1 MQLESIYF
9 TERDMAEAIYDVAV
23 LGGGPGGYVSAIR
36 AAQLGL
42 KPVVI
47 EKDKP
52 GGVCLNWGCIPTKAL
67 LKNAELVLTMRH
79 GEDYGISCDNLKF
92 DMGKAVQR
100 SRRAANTLAGGIG
113 FLLKKNKVD
122 LVSGHG
128 RLTSAT
134 SVDVTD
140 EQGETRSIKARS
152 VIVATGSRSKAIPA
166 IPVDGERIITST
178 EAMLLEEPPQS
189 MTIIGGGAIGVEFAY
204 YYAAYGTEVTI
215 VEMLPRLLPVED
227 EEISAELEKSFA
239 KLGVGIKTGARVE
252 SADASSD
259 GTAVAITV
267 NGQAETLKA
276 DITLLAVGRDANIE
290 DIGLEA
296 LGIETDRGFIKV
308 DTECRTTVAGVYA
321 IGDVAGPPLLA
332 HKASAEGVNLVER
345 LAGHDSPPID
355 RENIPAC
362 TYCQPQVAS
371 VGLTESQAAEAREI
385 QVFKMPYRSSGKAV
399 AVGQTE
405 GMVKLIAD
413 AKYGEILGAH
423 IIGAD
428 ATELIAEICTART
441 LESTVRELHKTIHAH
456 PTLSELV
463 MEAAAGV
470 EGAAIHI

>member
-1 MQLESIYF
+1 
-9 TERDMAEAIYDVAV
+9 MALDNYDVAV
-23 LGGGPGGYVSAIR
+23 VGGGPGGYVSAIR

-42 KPVVI
+42 KAVVI

-79 GEDYGISCDNLKF
+79 GEDYGITCDNLQF

-100 SRRAANTLAGGIG
+100 SRKAANTLAGGIQ

-128 RLTSAT
+128 SLDSAT
-134 SVDVTD
+134 SVQVTND
-140 EQGETRSIKARS
+140 KAETRGIAARS
-152 VIVATGSRSKAIPA
+152 IILATGSRSKAIPA
-166 IPVDGERIITST
+166 VPVDGERIITST
-178 EAMLLEEPPQS
+178 EAMLIKEPPAS

-215 VEMLPRLLPVED
+215 VEMLPHLLPVED
-227 EEISAELEKSFA
+227 EEISEELEKSFG
-239 KLGVGIKTGARVE
+239 KLGIRIKTGARVE
-252 SADASSD
+252 KAESGSD
-259 GTAVAITV
+259 GTSVTVTV
-267 NGQAETLKA
+267 NGEEETLNA
-276 DITLLAVGRDANIE
+276 DLTLLAIGRDANVE
-290 DIGLEA
+290 DIGLEK
-296 LGIETDRGFIKV
+296 LGVEIDRGFIKV
-308 DTECRTTVAGVYA
+308 DDHCQTTVPGVYA
-321 IGDVAGPPLLA
+321 IGDVTGPPLLA
-332 HKASAEGVNLVER
+332 HKASAEGINLVER
-345 LAGHDSPPID
+345 LAGHSSPPID
-355 RENIPAC
+355 RDNIPAC

-371 VGLTESQAAEAREI
+371 VGLTEAQAAEQREI
-385 QVFKMPYRSSGKAV
+385 QVFRMPYRSSGKAV
-399 AVGQTE
+399 AVGQTD

-413 AKYGEILGAH
+413 ANYGEILGAH

-441 LESTVRELHKTIHAH
+441 LESTTRELHKTIHAH

-463 MEAAAGV
+463 MEAAAGM

>member
-1 MQLESIYF
+1 
-9 TERDMAEAIYDVAV
+9 MASEIYDVAV
-23 LGGGPGGYVSAIR
+23 VGGGPGGYVSAIR
-36 AAQLGL
+36 AAQLGM

-67 LKNAELVLTMRH
+67 LKNAELVLTLRH
-79 GEDYGISCDNLKF
+79 AEDYGISCDNLRF

-100 SRRAANTLAGGIG
+100 SRKAADTLAGGIK
-113 FLLKKNKVD
+113 FLLKKNMVD

-128 RLTSAT
+128 RLASAT
-134 SVDVTD
+134 SVDVTND
-140 EQGETRSIKARS
+140 QGETQTVNARS
-152 VIVATGSRSKAIPA
+152 VVLATGSRSKAIPA
-166 IPVDGERIITST
+166 VPVDGKRIITST
-178 EAMLLEEPPQS
+178 EAMLIEEPPGS

-215 VEMLPRLLPVED
+215 VEMLPHLLPLED
-227 EEISAELEKSFA
+227 EEISESLEKSFA
-239 KLGVGIKTGARVE
+239 KLGIGIKTGARVE
-252 SADASSD
+252 SAESGSD
-259 GTAVAITV
+259 DTSVTV
-267 NGQAETLKA
+267 TVDGKNETLKA
-276 DITLLAVGRDANIE
+276 DVTLLAIGRDANVE

-296 LGIETDRGFIKV
+296 LGVETDRGFIRV
-308 DTECRTTVAGVYA
+308 DDECRTTVSGVYA
-321 IGDVAGPPLLA
+321 IGDVTGPPLLA
-332 HKASAEGVNLVER
+332 HKASAEGINLVER
-345 LAGHDSPPID
+345 LAGHPSPPID

-371 VGLTESQAAEAREI
+371 VGLTEAQAAEEREI
-385 QVFKMPYRSSGKAV
+385 QVFRMPYRSSGKAV
-399 AVGQTE
+399 AAGDTD

-441 LESTVRELHKTIHAH
+441 LESTTRELHKTIHAH

-463 MEAAAGV
+463 MEAAAGL

>member
-1 MQLESIYF
+1 
-9 TERDMAEAIYDVAV
+9 MASQTYDVAV
-23 LGGGPGGYVSAIR
+23 IGGGPGGYVTAIR

-67 LKNAELVLTMRH
+67 LKNAELVLTLRH
-79 GEDYGISCDNLKF
+79 AEDYGISCDNLRF

-100 SRRAANTLAGGIG
+100 SRKAADTLAGGIG

-122 LVSGHG
+122 FVSGRG
-128 RLTSAT
+128 RLAT
-134 SVDVTD
+134 ANSVDVTND
-140 EQGETRSIKARS
+140 KGETRTVNAHSI
-152 VIVATGSRSKAIPA
+152 VLATGSRSKAIPVV
-166 IPVDGERIITST
+166 PVDGRRIITST
-178 EAMLLEEPPQS
+178 EAMLLEEPPGS
-189 MTIIGGGAIGVEFAY
+189 MIIIGGGAIGVEFAY

-215 VEMLPRLLPVED
+215 VEMLPHLLPAED
-227 EEISAELEKSFA
+227 EEISEALVKSFT
-239 KLGVGIKTGARVE
+239 KLGVGIRTGARVE
-252 SADASSD
+252 SAESSPG
-259 GTAVAITV
+259 GTTVTVTVAGTE
-267 NGQAETLKA
+267 ETLNA
-276 DITLLAVGRDANIE
+276 DVTLLAIGRDANVE
-290 DIGLEA
+290 EIGLEA
-296 LGIETDRGFIKV
+296 LGVETDRGFIKV
-308 DTECRTTVAGVYA
+308 DDECRTTVSGVYA

-332 HKASAEGVNLVER
+332 HKASAEGINLVER
-345 LAGHDSPPID
+345 LAGYPSPPVD

-371 VGLTESQAAEAREI
+371 VGLTEAQAAADREI
-385 QVFKMPYRSSGKAV
+385 QVFRMPYRSSGKAV
-399 AVGQTE
+399 AAGQTD

-441 LESTVRELHKTIHAH
+441 LESTIRELHKTIHAH

-463 MEAAAGV
+463 MEAAAGL

>member
-1 MQLESIYF
+1 
-9 TERDMAEAIYDVAV
+9 MASEIYDVAV
-23 LGGGPGGYVSAIR
+23 VGGGPGGYVSAIR

-42 KPVVI
+42 KSVVI

-67 LKNAELVLTMRH
+67 LKNAELVLTLRH
-79 GEDYGISCDNLKF
+79 AEDYGISCDNLRF

-100 SRRAANTLAGGIG
+100 SRKAADTLAGGIK

-128 RLTSAT
+128 RLASAT
-134 SVDVTD
+134 SVDVTNGK
-140 EQGETRSIKARS
+140 GETQTVNARSI
-152 VIVATGSRSKAIPA
+152 VLATGSRSKAIPA
-166 IPVDGERIITST
+166 VPVDGKRIITST
-178 EAMLLEEPPQS
+178 EAMLIEEPPGS

-215 VEMLPRLLPVED
+215 VEMLPHLLPVED
-227 EEISAELEKSFA
+227 EEISETLEKSFA
-239 KLGVGIKTGARVE
+239 KLGIGIKTGARVE
-252 SADASSD
+252 SAESGSD
-259 GTAVAITV
+259 GTSVTV
-267 NGQAETLKA
+267 TVDGKEETLKA
-276 DITLLAVGRDANIE
+276 DVTLLAIGRDANIE

-296 LGIETDRGFIKV
+296 LGVETDRGFIKV
-308 DTECRTTVAGVYA
+308 DDECRTTVSGVYA
-321 IGDVAGPPLLA
+321 IGDVTGPPLLA
-332 HKASAEGVNLVER
+332 HKASAEGINLVER
-345 LAGHDSPPID
+345 LAGHPSAPID

-371 VGLTESQAAEAREI
+371 VGLTEAQAAAEREI
-385 QVFKMPYRSSGKAV
+385 QVFRMPYRSSGKAV
-399 AVGQTE
+399 AAGQTD

-428 ATELIAEICTART
+428 ATELIGEICTART
-441 LESTVRELHKTIHAH
+441 LESTTRELHKTIHAH

-463 MEAAAGV
+463 MEAAAGL

>member
-1 MQLESIYF
+1 
-9 TERDMAEAIYDVAV
+9 MASANYDVAV
-23 LGGGPGGYVSAIR
+23 VGGGPGGYVSAIR

-47 EKDKP
+47 EMDKP

-79 GEDYGISCDNLKF
+79 GEDYGISCDNLRF

-100 SRRAANTLAGGIG
+100 SRKAADTLSGGIR

-122 LVSGHG
+122 LVSGRG
-128 RLTSAT
+128 RLASAG
-134 SVDVTD
+134 SVEVTD
-140 EQGETRSIKARS
+140 ARGDTQVIDARSI
-152 VIVATGSRSKAIPA
+152 ILATGSRSKAIPA
-166 IPVDGERIITST
+166 VPVDGERIITST
-178 EAMLLEEPPQS
+178 EAMLIETPPLT

-204 YYAAYGTEVTI
+204 YYAAYGTDVTI
-215 VEMLPRLLPVED
+215 VEMLPRLLPTED
-227 EEISAELEKSFA
+227 AEISEALAKSFA
-239 KLGVGIKTGARVE
+239 KLGMSIKTGARVE
-252 SADASSD
+252 SAESGPD
-259 GTAVAITV
+259 GTAVTV
-267 NGQAETLKA
+267 TVDGKEETLKA
-276 DITLLAVGRDANIE
+276 DVTLLAIGRDANVE
-290 DIGLEA
+290 DIGLE
-296 LGIETDRGFIKV
+296 ETGVEMDRGFIKV
-308 DTECRTTVAGVYA
+308 DEYGRTSVSGVYA

-332 HKASAEGVNLVER
+332 HKASAEGIGVVER
-345 LAGHDSPPID
+345 LAGHSAPPID

-371 VGLTESQAAEAREI
+371 VGLTEAQAAEEREI
-385 QVFKMPYRSSGKAV
+385 QVFRMPYRASGKAV
-399 AVGQTE
+399 AAGQTD

-441 LESTVRELHKTIHAH
+441 LESTTRELHKTIHAH

-463 MEAAAGV
+463 MEAAAGM

>member
-1 MQLESIYF
+1 
-9 TERDMAEAIYDVAV
+9 MASDIYDVAV
-23 LGGGPGGYVSAIR
+23 VGGGPGGYVSAIR

-79 GEDYGISCDNLKF
+79 GEDYGISCDNLQF

-100 SRRAANTLAGGIG
+100 SRKAADTLAGGIK

-128 RLTSAT
+128 RLASAT
-134 SVDVTD
+134 SVDVTIGK
-140 EQGETRSIKARS
+140 GETQTVNARSI
-152 VIVATGSRSKAIPA
+152 ILATGSRSKAIPA
-166 IPVDGERIITST
+166 VPVDGKRIITST
-178 EAMLLEEPPQS
+178 EAMLIEEPPGS

-215 VEMLPRLLPVED
+215 VEMLPHLLPVED
-227 EEISAELEKSFA
+227 EEISETLEKSFA
-239 KLGVGIKTGARVE
+239 KLGIGIKTGARVE
-252 SADASSD
+252 SAESDSD
-259 GTAVAITV
+259 GTSVTV
-267 NGQAETLKA
+267 TVDGKEETLKA
-276 DITLLAVGRDANIE
+276 DVTLLAIGRDANIE
-290 DIGLEA
+290 DIGLEE
-296 LGIETDRGFIKV
+296 LGVETDRAFIKV
-308 DTECRTTVAGVYA
+308 NEQCQTTVSGVYA
-321 IGDVAGPPLLA
+321 IGDVTGPPLLA
-332 HKASAEGVNLVER
+332 HKASAEGINLVER
-345 LAGHDSPPID
+345 LAGHPSPPID

-371 VGLTESQAAEAREI
+371 VGLTETQAAEGREI
-385 QVFKMPYRSSGKAV
+385 QVFRMPYRSSGKAV
-399 AVGQTE
+399 AVGQTD

-441 LESTVRELHKTIHAH
+441 LESTTRELHKTIHAH

>member
-1 MQLESIYF
+1 
-9 TERDMAEAIYDVAV
+9 MASEIYDVAV
-23 LGGGPGGYVSAIR
+23 VGGGPGGYVSAIR

-79 GEDYGISCDNLKF
+79 GEDYGISCDNLTF

-100 SRRAANTLAGGIG
+100 SRKAADTLAGGIK

-128 RLTSAT
+128 RLASAT
-134 SVDVTD
+134 SVDVTNGK
-140 EQGETRSIKARS
+140 GEAQTINARSI
-152 VIVATGSRSKAIPA
+152 ILATGSRSKAIPA
-166 IPVDGERIITST
+166 VPVDGERIITST
-178 EAMLLEEPPQS
+178 EAMLIQEPPGS

-215 VEMLPRLLPVED
+215 VEMLPHLLPVED
-227 EEISAELEKSFA
+227 EEISETLEKSFA
-239 KLGVGIKTGARVE
+239 KLGIGIRTGARVE
-252 SADASSD
+252 SAESGSD
-259 GTAVAITV
+259 GTSVTV
-267 NGQAETLKA
+267 TVDGKEETLKA
-276 DITLLAVGRDANIE
+276 DVTLLAIGRDANVE

-296 LGIETDRGFIKV
+296 LGVETDRGFIKV
-308 DTECRTTVAGVYA
+308 DEACQTSVSGVYA
-321 IGDVAGPPLLA
+321 IGDVTGPPLLA
-332 HKASAEGVNLVER
+332 HKASAEGINLVER
-345 LAGHDSPPID
+345 LAGHPSAPID
-355 RENIPAC
+355 RDNIPAC

-371 VGLTESQAAEAREI
+371 VGLTEAQAAEGREI
-385 QVFKMPYRSSGKAV
+385 QVFRMPYRSSGKAV
-399 AVGQTE
+399 AVGQTD

-441 LESTVRELHKTIHAH
+441 LESTTRELHKTIHAH

-463 MEAAAGV
+463 MEAAAGL

>member
-1 MQLESIYF
+1 
-9 TERDMAEAIYDVAV
+9 MASEQYDVAV
-23 LGGGPGGYVSAIR
+23 VGGGPGGYVSAIR

-42 KPVVI
+42 KSVVI

-79 GEDYGISCDNLKF
+79 GEDYGISCDNLQF
-92 DMGKAVQR
+92 DMGKAVRR
-100 SRRAANTLAGGIG
+100 SRKAAGTLSGGIQ

-134 SVDVTD
+134 SVEVTNSS
-140 EQGETRSIKARS
+140 GETQTVSARSI
-152 VIVATGSRSKAIPA
+152 IVATGSRSKAIPA
-166 IPVDGERIITST
+166 VPVDGARIITST
-178 EAMLLEEPPQS
+178 EAMLIEVPPGS

-215 VEMLPRLLPVED
+215 VEMLPHLLPVED
-227 EEISAELEKSFA
+227 VEISETLEKSFA
-239 KLGVGIKTGARVE
+239 KLGIGIKTGARVE
-252 SADASSD
+252 SAEAGPD
-259 GTAVAITV
+259 GTAVTV
-267 NGQAETLKA
+267 SIDGESETLIA
-276 DITLLAVGRDANIE
+276 DVTLLAIGRDANIE
-290 DIGLEA
+290 DIGLEG
-296 LGIETDRGFIKV
+296 LGVETDRGFIKV
-308 DTECRTTVAGVYA
+308 DEQCRTTVPGVHA
-321 IGDVAGPPLLA
+321 IGDVTGPPLLA
-332 HKASAEGVNLVER
+332 HKASAEGINLVER
-345 LAGHDSPPID
+345 LAGHPAPPID
-355 RENIPAC
+355 RGNIPAC

-371 VGLTESQAAEAREI
+371 VGLTEAQAAEAREI
-385 QVFKMPYRSSGKAV
+385 QVFRMPYRSSGKAV
-399 AVGQTE
+399 AVGQTD

-441 LESTVRELHKTIHAH
+441 LESTTQELHRTIHAH

-463 MEAAAGV
+463 MEAAAGM

>member
-1 MQLESIYF
+1 
-9 TERDMAEAIYDVAV
+9 MASELYDVAV
-23 LGGGPGGYVSAIR
+23 VGGGPGGYVSAIR

-42 KPVVI
+42 KSVVI

-67 LKNAELVLTMRH
+67 LKNAELVLTLRH
-79 GEDYGISCDNLKF
+79 AEDYGISCDNLQF

-100 SRRAANTLAGGIG
+100 SRKAADTLAGGIK

-128 RLTSAT
+128 RLASAT
-134 SVDVTD
+134 SVDVTNGK
-140 EQGETRSIKARS
+140 GESQTVNARSI
-152 VIVATGSRSKAIPA
+152 VLATGSRSRAIPA
-166 IPVDGERIITST
+166 VPVDGKRIITST
-178 EAMLLEEPPQS
+178 EAMLIEEPPGS

-215 VEMLPRLLPVED
+215 VEMLPHLLPVED
-227 EEISAELEKSFA
+227 EEISETLGKSFA
-239 KLGVGIKTGARVE
+239 KLGIGIKTGARVE
-252 SADASSD
+252 SAESGSEGTSVTVSVD
-259 GTAVAITV
+259 GKE
-267 NGQAETLKA
+267 ETLNA
-276 DITLLAVGRDANIE
+276 DVTLLAIGRDANVE

-296 LGIETDRGFIKV
+296 LGVETDRGFIKV
-308 DTECRTTVAGVYA
+308 DEECRTTVSGVYA
-321 IGDVAGPPLLA
+321 IGDVTGPPLLA
-332 HKASAEGVNLVER
+332 HKASAEGINLVER
-345 LAGHDSPPID
+345 LAGHSSAPID

-371 VGLTESQAAEAREI
+371 VGLTEAQAAAEGREI
-385 QVFKMPYRSSGKAV
+385 QVFRMPYRSSGKAV
-399 AVGQTE
+399 AAGQTD

-441 LESTVRELHKTIHAH
+441 LESTTRELHKTIHAH

-463 MEAAAGV
+463 MEAAAGL

>member
-1 MQLESIYF
+1 MVSE
-9 TERDMAEAIYDVAV
+9 IYDVAV
-23 LGGGPGGYVSAIR
+23 IGGGPGGYVSAIR

-42 KPVVI
+42 KSVVI

-79 GEDYGISCDNLKF
+79 GEDYGISCDNLRF

-100 SRRAANTLAGGIG
+100 SRKAANTLAGGIQ

-122 LVSGHG
+122 LVSGRG
-128 RLTSAT
+128 RLASAT
-134 SVDVTD
+134 SVDVTNAK
-140 EQGETRSIKARS
+140 GETQTVNARA
-152 VIVATGSRSKAIPA
+152 IILATGSRSKAIPA
-166 IPVDGERIITST
+166 VPVDGERIITST
-178 EAMLLEEPPQS
+178 EAMLIEEPPQS

-215 VEMLPRLLPVED
+215 VEMLPHLLPVED
-227 EEISAELEKSFA
+227 EEISETLEKSFA
-239 KLGVGIKTGARVE
+239 KLGIGIKTGARVE
-252 SADASSD
+252 SAESGSD
-259 GTAVAITV
+259 GTSVTV
-267 NGQAETLKA
+267 SVDGEVETLKA
-276 DITLLAVGRDANIE
+276 DVTLLAIGRDANTE
-290 DIGLEA
+290 DIGLEE

-308 DTECRTTVAGVYA
+308 DEQCRTTVSGVYA
-321 IGDVAGPPLLA
+321 IGDVTGPPLLA
-332 HKASAEGVNLVER
+332 HKASAEGINLVER
-345 LAGHDSPPID
+345 LAGHPAPPID
-355 RENIPAC
+355 RDNIPAC

-371 VGLTESQAAEAREI
+371 VGLTEAQAAEGREI
-385 QVFKMPYRSSGKAV
+385 QVFRMPYRSSGKAV
-399 AVGQTE
+399 AVGETD

-441 LESTVRELHKTIHAH
+441 LESTTRELHKTIHAH

>member
-1 MQLESIYF
+1 
-9 TERDMAEAIYDVAV
+9 MASDIYDVAV
-23 LGGGPGGYVSAIR
+23 VGGGPGGYVSAIR

-79 GEDYGISCDNLKF
+79 GEDYGISCDNLQF

-100 SRRAANTLAGGIG
+100 SRKAADTLAVGIK

-128 RLTSAT
+128 RLASAT
-134 SVDVTD
+134 SVDVTIGK
-140 EQGETRSIKARS
+140 GETQTVNARSI
-152 VIVATGSRSKAIPA
+152 ILATGSRSKAIPA
-166 IPVDGERIITST
+166 VPVDGKRIITST
-178 EAMLLEEPPQS
+178 EAMLIEEPPGS

-215 VEMLPRLLPVED
+215 VEMLPHLLPVED
-227 EEISAELEKSFA
+227 EEISETLEKSFA
-239 KLGVGIKTGARVE
+239 KLGIGIKTGARVE
-252 SADASSD
+252 SAESDSD
-259 GTAVAITV
+259 GTSVTV
-267 NGQAETLKA
+267 TVDGKEETLKA
-276 DITLLAVGRDANIE
+276 DVTLLAIGRDANIE
-290 DIGLEA
+290 DIGLEE
-296 LGIETDRGFIKV
+296 LGVETDRAFIKV
-308 DTECRTTVAGVYA
+308 NEQCQTTVSGVYA
-321 IGDVAGPPLLA
+321 IGDVTGPPLLA
-332 HKASAEGVNLVER
+332 HKASAEGINLVER
-345 LAGHDSPPID
+345 LAGHPSPPID

-371 VGLTESQAAEAREI
+371 VGLTETQAAEGREI
-385 QVFKMPYRSSGKAV
+385 QVFRMPYRSSGKAV
-399 AVGQTE
+399 AVGQTD

-441 LESTVRELHKTIHAH
+441 LESTTRELHKTIHAH

>member
-1 MQLESIYF
+1 M
-9 TERDMAEAIYDVAV
+9 
-23 LGGGPGGYVSAIR
+23 
-36 AAQLGL
+36 
-42 KPVVI
+42 
-47 EKDKP
+47 
-52 GGVCLNWGCIPTKAL
+52 
-67 LKNAELVLTMRH
+67 
-79 GEDYGISCDNLKF
+79 
-92 DMGKAVQR
+92 
-100 SRRAANTLAGGIG
+100 
-113 FLLKKNKVD
+113 
-122 LVSGHG
+122 
-128 RLTSAT
+128 
-134 SVDVTD
+134 TD

>member
-1 MQLESIYF
+1 
-9 TERDMAEAIYDVAV
+9 MASEIYDVAV
-23 LGGGPGGYVSAIR
+23 VGGGPGGYVSAIR
-36 AAQLGL
+36 AAQLGM
-42 KPVVI
+42 KSVVI

-79 GEDYGISCDNLKF
+79 GEDYGISCDNLRF

-100 SRRAANTLAGGIG
+100 SRKAANTLAGGIQ

-128 RLTSAT
+128 RLASAA
-134 SVDVTD
+134 SVDVTND
-140 EQGETRSIKARS
+140 KGETQTINARSI
-152 VIVATGSRSKAIPA
+152 ILATGSRSKAIPA
-166 IPVDGERIITST
+166 VPVDGERIITST
-178 EAMLLEEPPQS
+178 EAMLIKEPPGS

-215 VEMLPRLLPVED
+215 VEMLPHLLPVED
-227 EEISAELEKSFA
+227 EEISETLEKSFA
-239 KLGVGIKTGARVE
+239 KLGIGIKTGARVE
-252 SADASSD
+252 SAVSSPD
-259 GTAVAITV
+259 GTSVTV
-267 NGQAETLKA
+267 TVDGQEETLKA
-276 DITLLAVGRDANIE
+276 DVTLLAIGRDANIE
-290 DIGLEA
+290 DIGLAA
-296 LGIETDRGFIKV
+296 LGVETDRGFIKA
-308 DTECRTTVAGVYA
+308 DEQCRTTVSGVYA
-321 IGDVAGPPLLA
+321 IGDVTGPPLLA
-332 HKASAEGVNLVER
+332 HKASAEGIGLVER
-345 LAGHDSPPID
+345 LAGHASPPID

-371 VGLTESQAAEAREI
+371 VGLTEAQAAEGREI
-385 QVFKMPYRSSGKAV
+385 QVFRMPYRSSGKAV
-399 AVGQTE
+399 AVGQTD

-413 AKYGEILGAH
+413 AKYGEIIGAH

-441 LESTVRELHKTIHAH
+441 LESTTRELHKTIHAH

-463 MEAAAGV
+463 MEAAAGM

>member
-1 MQLESIYF
+1 
-9 TERDMAEAIYDVAV
+9 MASEHYDVAV
-23 LGGGPGGYVSAIR
+23 VGGGPGGYVSAIR

-79 GEDYGISCDNLKF
+79 AEDYGISCDNLRF

-100 SRRAANTLAGGIG
+100 SRKAADTLAGGIQ

-128 RLTSAT
+128 RLASAT

-140 EQGETRSIKARS
+140 DRGETRTINARS
-152 VIVATGSRSKAIPA
+152 IILATGSRSKAIPA
-166 IPVDGERIITST
+166 VPVDGERIITST
-178 EAMLLEEPPQS
+178 EAMLIEDPPGS

-215 VEMLPRLLPVED
+215 VEMLPHLLPVED
-227 EEISAELEKSFA
+227 EEISEALEKSFA
-239 KLGVGIKTGARVE
+239 KLGIKIKTGARVE
-252 SADASSD
+252 SAESRSD
-259 GTAVAITV
+259 GTSVTVTV
-267 NGQAETLKA
+267 NGEEETLMA
-276 DITLLAVGRDANIE
+276 DITLLAIGRDANVE
-290 DIGLEA
+290 DVGLEE
-296 LGIETDRGFIKV
+296 LGVQTDRGFVKV
-308 DTECRTTVAGVYA
+308 DEHCRTTVSGVYA

-332 HKASAEGVNLVER
+332 HKASAEGIGLVER
-345 LAGHDSPPID
+345 LAGHDAPPID

-371 VGLTESQAAEAREI
+371 VGLTEAQAAEEREI
-385 QVFKMPYRSSGKAV
+385 QVFCMPYRSSGKAV
-399 AVGQTE
+399 AAGQTD

-441 LESTVRELHKTIHAH
+441 LESTTRELHKTIHAH

-463 MEAAAGV
+463 MEAAAGM

>member
-1 MQLESIYF
+1 
-9 TERDMAEAIYDVAV
+9 MASVNYDVAV
-23 LGGGPGGYVSAIR
+23 VGGGPGGYVSAIR

-47 EKDKP
+47 EKDNP

-67 LKNAELVLTMRH
+67 LKNAELVLTLRH
-79 GEDYGISCDNLKF
+79 AEDYGISCDNLRF

-100 SRRAANTLAGGIG
+100 SRKAADTLAAGIQ

-122 LVSGHG
+122 LVRGHG
-128 RLTSAT
+128 RLASAAA
-134 SVDVTD
+134 VDVTD
-140 EQGETRSIKARS
+140 TQGETRTINARS
-152 VIVATGSRSKAIPA
+152 IILATGSRSKAIPA
-166 IPVDGERIITST
+166 VPVDGERIITST
-178 EAMLLEEPPQS
+178 EAMLLEEPPGS

-215 VEMLPRLLPVED
+215 VEMLPHLLPVED
-227 EEISAELEKSFA
+227 EEISETLEKSFA
-239 KLGVGIKTGARVE
+239 KLGIGIKTGARVE
-252 SADASSD
+252 SAESSPD
-259 GTAVAITV
+259 GTSVTVSV
-267 NGQAETLKA
+267 NGEEETLEA
-276 DITLLAVGRDANIE
+276 DITLLAIGRDANVE
-290 DIGLEA
+290 DIGLEE
-296 LGIETDRGFIKV
+296 LGIETDRGFIQV
-308 DTECRTTVAGVYA
+308 DELGQTTVSGVYA
-321 IGDVAGPPLLA
+321 IGDVTGPPLLA
-332 HKASAEGVNLVER
+332 HKASAEGISLVER
-345 LAGHDSPPID
+345 LAGHPSAPID

-371 VGLTESQAAEAREI
+371 VGLTEAQAAAEREI
-385 QVFKMPYRSSGKAV
+385 QVFRMPFRSSGKAV
-399 AVGQTE
+399 AAGQTD

-441 LESTVRELHKTIHAH
+441 LESTTRELHKTIHAH

-463 MEAAAGV
+463 MEAAAGL